1 MKKLRH
7 IYLVVILV
15 LLVCGCS
22 KQEEPQGYNSHGG
35 TNRTNNYEELGS
47 FYKNAFYI
55 DKYDIADKSGC
66 MIPPLALERGRMA
79 VTTVNGTLAML
90 SGQKVE
96 WIVKLDTG
104 KIVTAGMAGDKDQN
118 IYLITSDGTISSYS
132 TDGKLRWKYLHDSLK
147 AQNKIYSDLLTL
159 KDGLVVAASPGILFK
174 LGFDGKKLWD
184 YNFVQQTMK
193 TFCADKNGN
202 ITIVATQNM
211 YGKADTVHYVNS
223 KGKLIWKKGFD
234 KTRILKGAITTGK
247 LIIFQASYDIYQDKL
262 YKIIAL
268 DTTGAL
274 AWEKE
279 LTITPRYISAGT
291 DCSIYFVGYNAGVG
305 ESISGI
311 YCFDLKGKMLWK
323 QYLDNTITTPVLVS
337 KENIAVLGVKRNTI
351 GMFFLDKMGNLIKTV
366 SLSDAPIF
374 TQVPFV
380 LPDPVVAFAGSDEFF
395 ILRIDDNAVDKIL
408 PW

>member
-7 IYLVVILV
+7 IYIITILA
-15 LLVCGCS
+15 LLFYGCS
-22 KQEEPQGYNSHGG
+22 EKEEIQGYNSQGG
-35 TNRTNNYEELGS
+35 TNRTNNYEEFGG
-47 FYKNAFYI
+47 FYNNSFYI
-55 DKYDIADKSGC
+55 DKYDIGDKSGC

-96 WIVKLDTG
+96 WVVKLDTS

-118 IYLITSDGTISSYS
+118 IYLITDDGTISSYS

-147 AQNKIYSDLLTL
+147 AKDKIYSDLLTL

-174 LGFDGKKLWD
+174 LRFDGKKLWD

-202 ITIVATQNM
+202 IAIVATENT
-211 YGKADTVHYVNS
+211 YGKADTVHYVSS

-234 KTRILKGAITTGK
+234 KTRIIKGAITTGK
-247 LIIFQASYDIYQDKL
+247 LIIFPAAYDQYRDKL
-262 YKIIAL
+262 YKLIAL

-279 LTITPRYISAGT
+279 LTITPRYISAGA
-291 DCSIYFVGYNAGVG
+291 DSNIYFVGYNAGIG

-311 YCFDLKGKMLWK
+311 YCFDLKGNMRWK

-337 KENIAVLGVKRNTI
+337 KENLAVLGVKRNTI
-351 GMFFLDKMGNLIKTV
+351 GMFFLDKMGNLTKTV
-366 SLSDAPIF
+366 SLSDAPAF
-374 TQVPFV
+374 MQVPFV

-395 ILRIDDNAVDKIL
+395 IMRIDDNAVDKIL